1 MIRACI
7 FDLGGTLIDKYSL
20 SPLYSLHKA
29 FHKYNIPITKSL
41 IADDMGLKKQE
52 HIETILEKP
61 NVKPMWYRGT
71 SDIPKCVITDCIL
84 REFNRVQTKSLETC
98 DLIENSVFIVNRLQK
113 MGIKVG
119 ITTGFNYE
127 HTMIVNNIF
136 EEHNIFLDSIV
147 SSDCVD
153 NSRPHPDMIYKN
165 MRNLDITNPKEI
177 IKIDDTNVGIQEG
190 LNARCFTIGVPRWSI
205 NMNMYGENEGE
216 EDFNTIMEKL
226 KHSKKQLQ
234 NCHYLI
240 DDLKSIPTIVLNINA
255 LHKRNKKRNS
265 YDLIRSFPGHGGI

>member
-20 SPLYSLHKA
+20 SPLNSLHKA
-29 FHKYNIPITKSL
+29 FHKFNIPITKSL
-41 IADDMGLKKQE
+41 IADDMGLKKKE
-52 HIETILEKP
+52 HIEIILEKP
-61 NVKPMWYRGT
+61 NVKPMWYRET
-71 SDIPKCVITDCIL
+71 SDIPKSIMRDCIL

-98 DLIENSVFIVNRLQK
+98 DLIENSVFTINRLQK
-113 MGIKVG
+113 MGIKIG

-153 NSRPHPDMIYKN
+153 NSRPYPDMIHENMKN
-165 MRNLDITNPKEI
+165 LNITNPKHV
-177 IKIDDTNVGIQEG
+177 IKIDDTFIGIQEG
-190 LNARCFTIGVPRWSI
+190 LNAGCFTIGVPRWSI
-205 NMNMYGENEGE
+205 NMDMYDENEGE
-216 EDFNTIMEKL
+216 EDFNTIMDKL
-226 KHSKKQLQ
+226 KTSKKKLQ

-240 DDLKSIPTIVLNINA
+240 DDLKSITTIILSINKLLNNQNE
-255 LHKRNKKRNS
+255 KNN
-265 YDLIRSFPGHGGI
+265 

>member
-41 IADDMGLKKQE
+41 IADDMGLKKKE

-61 NVKPMWYRGT
+61 NVKPMWYHET
-71 SDIPKCVITDCIL
+71 SDIPKSVMTDCIL
-84 REFNRVQTKSLETC
+84 REFNHIQTKSLETC
-98 DLIENSVFIVNRLQK
+98 DLIDNSVFTINRLQK

-119 ITTGFNYE
+119 ATTGFNYE
-127 HTMIVNNIF
+127 HTMIVNNIL

-153 NSRPHPDMIYKN
+153 NSRPYPDMIKKN
-165 MRNLDITNPKEI
+165 MENLNIIEPKQV
-177 IKIDDTNVGIQEG
+177 IKIDDTNIGIQEG
-190 LNARCFTIGVPRWSI
+190 LNTGCYTIGVPRWSI
-205 NMNMYGENEGE
+205 NMKMYNEDGGE
-216 EDFNTIMEKL
+216 EDFNTIMGKL

-234 NCHYLI
+234 NSHYLI
-240 DDLKSIPTIVLNINA
+240 DDLKSIPTIIISINT
-255 LHKRNKKRNS
+255 LHKRNEKRNN
-265 YDLIRSFPGHGGI
+265 YNLIRSFPGHGGI